1 MTVNPG
7 FGGQRFIPSTIA
19 KIKRVRKLIDESQLA
34 VELEVDGGITLEN
47 ISMVSQAGADVVV
60 SGSAVFQS
68 KDLRETVRMMKG
80 KLR

>member
-1 MTVNPG
+1 
-7 FGGQRFIPSTIA
+7 
-19 KIKRVRKLIDESQLA
+19 